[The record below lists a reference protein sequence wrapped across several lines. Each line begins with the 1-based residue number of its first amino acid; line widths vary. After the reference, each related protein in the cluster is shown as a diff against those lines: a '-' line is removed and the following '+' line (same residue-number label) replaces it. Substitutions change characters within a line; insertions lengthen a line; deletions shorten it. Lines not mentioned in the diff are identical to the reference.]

1 MEQNIGIFTDESIR
15 LAVALDGWVL
25 DIARDKWAENEK
37 MTMDEIIKVNNEF
50 ISKHWHLNNHEIT
63 SSDLQTIKRK
73 VCELFGISDRFSKV
87 ALDWSFD
94 DDKNHRYKLNVKE
107 HPFKPGMRILLSVWG
122 IIGEEQTAIIS
133 KVLSDGI
140 IIQADGYIDISEEYT
155 IKIL

>member
-1 MEQNIGIFTDESIR
+1 MMIR
-15 LAVALDGWVL
+15 
-25 DIARDKWAENEK
+25 
-37 MTMDEIIKVNNEF
+37 
-50 ISKHWHLNNHEIT
+50 
-63 SSDLQTIKRK
+63 TI
-73 VCELFGISDRFSKV
+73 D
-87 ALDWSFD
+87 
-94 DDKNHRYKLNVKE
+94 KLNVKE